1 MAASTAEI
9 AAVQTA
15 LADEHAAMWAYG
27 VLGPR
32 AGSRRSLARLT
43 FVQHR
48 DARDRL
54 TEWLRAAGATPVG
67 TRAGYRLPFALT
79 ASSDAAALARRLE
92 DGCGNAYA
100 ALVGVAQD
108 ASLRR
113 LAVTELVTCAHRR
126 VSWGGVPQTFPGLP
140 RQK

>member
-9 AAVQTA
+9 AAAQTS
-15 LADEHAAMWAYG
+15 LAAEHAALWAYS

-32 AGSRRSLARLT
+32 AGSRRSLAELS
-43 FVQHR
+43 FGLHR
-48 DARDRL
+48 DARDAL
-54 TEWLRAAGATPVG
+54 VEWLRAAGATPVV
-67 TRAGYRLPFALT
+67 TRAGYRLPFAL
-79 ASSDAAALARRLE
+79 AGAGDAAALARRLE

-108 ASLRR
+108 LVLRGSAVSE
-113 LAVTELVTCAHRR
+113 LATCARRR

>member
-1 MAASTAEI
+1 MTASTAEI
-9 AAVQTA
+9 AAAQTA
-15 LADEHAAMWAYG
+15 LADEHAAIWAYG

-32 AGSRRSLARLT
+32 AGSRRSLAGLT

-48 DARDRL
+48 DARDVL
-54 TEWLRAAGATPVG
+54 VEWLRAAEATPVS

-79 ASSDAAALARRLE
+79 GASDAAALARRLE

-100 ALVGVAQD
+100 ALLGVARD

-113 LAVTELVTCAHRR
+113 LATTELVTCAHRR

-140 RQK
+140 RQR